1 MSQDL
6 PLMSAPAI
14 PAGPITITPS
24 ALARKEAA
32 LEASALIG
40 KVTNAA
46 ENDAAAKARAQ
57 LKAVFRDFE
66 RSRVAMK
73 EPALQYGRDVDRAV
87 APHKD
92 ELDQEDGRLAELVSE
107 FALAERR
114 RMAEEERLQR
124 AELERI
130 EREKQQELQ
139 RIADEQARVERQA
152 REAREAA
159 ERLAQ
164 AATDDQAK
172 AAAEA
177 ARVESERLQREAEK
191 TAQESKA
198 AVETVEARAGQAAY
212 YESRPVLPTKA
223 RGQSERDDWEV
234 EVTNPY
240 DLAKFHPDCVTITPL
255 IGKVKAALN
264 EGRVLQG
271 VRARKIL
278 TVNQRAA
285 RTPAVI
291 NI

>member
-1 MSQDL
+1 MNHDL
-6 PLMSAPAI
+6 QLITAPAI
-14 PAGPITITPS
+14 TVGPVTILPE
-24 ALARKEAA
+24 ALARKDAA
-32 LEASALIG
+32 LASSALIG

-46 ENDAAAKARAQ
+46 DNETAAKARAA
-57 LKAVFRDFE
+57 LKAVHRDFE
-66 RSRVAMK
+66 KARVAMK
-73 EPALQYGRDVDRAV
+73 EPALEYGRAVDRAV

-92 ELDQEDGRLAELVSE
+92 ELDREDGRVAELVRE
-107 FALAERR
+107 FALNERR

-139 RIADEQARVERQA
+139 RIADEQARVEREA

-164 AATDDQAK
+164 AARNIKTK
-172 AAAEA
+172 KLAEE
-177 ARVESERLQREAEK
+177 ARLESERLQREAEK
-191 TAQESKA
+191 TAQQSKA
-198 AVETVEARAGQAAY
+198 AAEAVEARAGQAAY

-271 VRARKIL
+271 VKARKIL